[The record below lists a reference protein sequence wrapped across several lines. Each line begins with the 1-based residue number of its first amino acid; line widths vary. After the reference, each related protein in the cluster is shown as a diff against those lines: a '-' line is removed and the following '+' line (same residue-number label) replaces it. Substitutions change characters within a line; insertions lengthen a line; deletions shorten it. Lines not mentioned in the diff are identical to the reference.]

1 MLAIIALIAAV
12 IGAFLY
18 LRILVTIWLTQAT
31 EQEDNANLPIP
42 FEIGLVLVISVI
54 ATMFLGIWPEPLVE
68 MVERAIP
75 VLVAS

>member
-1 MLAIIALIAAV
+1 MIAAV

-18 LRILVTIWLTQAT
+18 LRILVKIWLTKP
-31 EQEDNANLPIP
+31 EKEEDDAKLNIP
-42 FEIGLVLVISVI
+42 FEISLVLAVTVF

-75 VLVAS
+75 VLIAS

>member
-1 MLAIIALIAAV
+1 MLAVIAMIAAV

-18 LRILVTIWLTQAT
+18 LRILVKIWLSQPTD
-31 EQEDNANLPIP
+31 QEDGATLTIP
-42 FEIGLVLVISVI
+42 FEIGLVLVISVV